1 MLQIRAS
8 GAVPIFSAWMRMPRA
23 PRFPIRRLNA
33 APSPPHS
40 SYVSS
45 QIDVFLF
52 QGAKSKISRGTGT
65 PNICLSRSTFY
76 DHYKLGDVSLP
87 WREKSC
93 ADFKKHHSRVGSKPL
108 LFLSWAKERFRAEN
122 GIKDPLMETS
132 EYTAEGTEVWGG
144 GADVLTTT
152 WH

>member
-1 MLQIRAS
+1 
-8 GAVPIFSAWMRMPRA
+8 MPRA

-87 WREKSC
+87 WRENHVRTSRSITPGL
-93 ADFKKHHSRVGSKPL
+93 DQSHSFFSLEQKRGLEQKTAL
-108 LFLSWAKERFRAEN
+108 RILSWKLLSTQLRAPRS
-122 GIKDPLMETS
+122 G
-132 EYTAEGTEVWGG
+132 AGG
-144 GADVLTTT
+144 LTCLLLPDINNKYYYLIFVKVFLP
-152 WH
+152 